1 MHGCRTD
8 VPKGRADEGFGSK
21 DFVFNPETRGN
32 ESMKNFAAAAIAMC
46 ILSAPAS
53 AQFGRLVPTDTILRT
68 SVGTCVTPGTDF
80 QRTVPTIA
88 KRGKWDEY
96 GTKPG
101 TPRTTRGWLYA
112 PNGQPIVVDIATNGS
127 VGTCS
132 VNAVSDPSAIV
143 KAIRAARGA
152 PRVNRTPNGDIVYL
166 WPATK
171 GRPVT
176 SVTNSPGQAMTRVTV
191 TAPAR

>member
-1 MHGCRTD
+1 
-8 VPKGRADEGFGSK
+8 
-21 DFVFNPETRGN
+21 
-32 ESMKNFAAAAIAMC
+32 MKVSAAVIMAMTL
-46 ILSAPAS
+46 LSAPAS

-68 SVGTCVTPGTDF
+68 SIGTCVTPGTDF
-80 QRTVPTIA
+80 QRSVPAIA
-88 KRGKWDEY
+88 RRGKWDEY

-112 PNGQPIVVDIATNGS
+112 PNGQPVVIDIARNGS
-127 VGTCS
+127 IGTCS
-132 VNAVSDPSAIV
+132 VNAVSDPNAIV
-143 KAIRAARGA
+143 KAIRGARGT
-152 PRVNRTPNGDIVYL
+152 PRVTRTPNGDVVSL

-176 SVTNSPGQAMTRVTV
+176 SVTTSPGQAMTRVTV